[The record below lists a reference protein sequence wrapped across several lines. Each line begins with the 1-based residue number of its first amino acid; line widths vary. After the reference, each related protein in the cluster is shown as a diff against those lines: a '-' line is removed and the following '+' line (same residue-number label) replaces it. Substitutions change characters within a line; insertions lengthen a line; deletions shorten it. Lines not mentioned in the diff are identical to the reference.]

1 MDLVCTAPVA
11 PALVAHAP
19 HDQCSPRLEVQP
31 FTNGHGHF
39 GGHGTPTKGTIC
51 IRGGVPQCVDECSKG
66 LIMVPKLQAA
76 LADEGNRWV
85 FKDIYPAIENGYFEP
100 QNFFPQF

>member
-1 MDLVCTAPVA
+1 MISAAQGWRSSRSPMDMAT
-11 PALVAHAP
+11 
-19 HDQCSPRLEVQP
+19 LEGM
-31 FTNGHGHF
+31 GHPLRVPGA
-39 GGHGTPTKGTIC
+39 IC

-85 FKDIYPAIENGYFEP
+85 FKDIYLAIENGYLEP

>member
-11 PALVAHAP
+11 RAP
-19 HDQCSPRLEVQP
+19 HDQCSPRLEVKP

-39 GGHGTPTKGTIC
+39 GGHGTPTKGAIC
-51 IRGGVPQCVDECSKG
+51 ISRRGVPQRVDKGSKG
-66 LIMVPKLQAA
+66 LVMVPKLQEAA

-85 FKDIYPAIENGYFEP
+85 FKDIYLAIENGYFEP
-100 QNFFPQF
+100 QNFFPRF